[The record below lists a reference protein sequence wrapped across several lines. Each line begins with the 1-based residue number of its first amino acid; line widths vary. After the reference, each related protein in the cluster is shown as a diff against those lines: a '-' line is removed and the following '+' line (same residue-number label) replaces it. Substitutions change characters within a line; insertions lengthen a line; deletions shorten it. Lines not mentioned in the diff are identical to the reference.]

1 MVKRTKK
8 LVALALIM
16 SIISGCGAQN
26 ETSKDIVLTNPGQDE
41 ETSDASASEQ
51 GINEPQDMT
60 TVSSELYLGERPVF
74 MKNVEKSEVGSIKP
88 CVEPYTVEPDL
99 SNVDNLW
106 QFYFDDKFKNKL
118 SQNGFV
124 VAGTSGS
131 EFFDIYEIN
140 RYSMIP
146 SFVTVDSLMHT
157 YHLYFGHLLKN
168 VEKNYLSDSLT
179 RLSRKMLDNSVTQY
193 EQLKGSEWDSAAK
206 RNVAFFTGY

>member
-1 MVKRTKK
+1 
-8 LVALALIM
+8 
-16 SIISGCGAQN
+16 
-26 ETSKDIVLTNPGQDE
+26 
-41 ETSDASASEQ
+41 
-51 GINEPQDMT
+51 MT

-168 VEKNYLSDSLT
+168 VEKNYL
-179 RLSRKMLDNSVTQY
+179 
-193 EQLKGSEWDSAAK
+193 
-206 RNVAFFTGY
+206 